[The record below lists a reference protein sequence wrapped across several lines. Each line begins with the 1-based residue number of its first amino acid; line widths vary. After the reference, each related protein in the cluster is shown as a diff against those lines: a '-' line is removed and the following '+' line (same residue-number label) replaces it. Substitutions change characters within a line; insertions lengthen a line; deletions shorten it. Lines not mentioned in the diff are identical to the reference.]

1 MICREC
7 PRACGQ
13 ERGETSG
20 RGFCGQGIQPRVA
33 RAALHLWEEPC
44 TSGVH
49 GSGAIFFSGCTL
61 KCLFCQNTE
70 ISHGGKGIAIT
81 PARLAEIVRELE
93 AQGAE
98 TINLVTP
105 GHFADAI
112 REALCLYRPA
122 VPVVY
127 NTSGYESLSVL
138 EKMADVVDVYLPDLK
153 TLSSRMAGKLF
164 RAADYPEAATQA
176 ILEMVRQKG
185 SPVYNDA
192 GIVQRGVV
200 IRHLVLPGHLE
211 NTRAVL
217 RWVADA
223 FLPGQVLVSLMAQ
236 YTPCGELEA
245 FPELRRT
252 LSAEEWAAALAMLE
266 EFGLEDGYFQ
276 EPDAA
281 GEEAIP
287 SFDGTGV
294 LEKTN

>member
-1 MICREC
+1 MSECRLC
-7 PRACGQ
+7 PRRCGAD
-13 ERGETSG
+13 RTK
-20 RGFCGQGIQPRVA
+20 QPGLCRADHRLLVA
-33 RAALHLWEEPC
+33 RAAPHYGEEPC
-44 TSGVH
+44 ISGER
-49 GSGAIFFSGCTL
+49 GSGAVFFGGCPL
-61 KCLFCQNTE
+61 GCVYCQNYE
-70 ISHGGKGIAIT
+70 LSRAGQGLAISEE
-81 PARLAEIVRELE
+81 RLAGIFRELE
-93 AQGAE
+93 ARGVHNL
-98 TINLVTP
+98 NLVTGTPYVPQILAALDMAAP
-105 GHFADAI
+105 GI
-112 REALCLYRPA
+112 
-122 VPVVY
+122 PVVW
-127 NTSGYESLSVL
+127 NTSGYETVETVRALSRR
-138 EKMADVVDVYLPDLK
+138 VDVFLPDMKYADPALARRY
-153 TLSSRMAGKLF
+153 SRAE
-164 RAADYPEAATQA
+164 DYPAAAAAA
-176 ILEMVRQKG
+176 IREMVKLTGPWEMDDDGLLR
-185 SPVYNDA
+185 
-192 GIVQRGVV
+192 RGVL

-294 LEKTN
+294 L